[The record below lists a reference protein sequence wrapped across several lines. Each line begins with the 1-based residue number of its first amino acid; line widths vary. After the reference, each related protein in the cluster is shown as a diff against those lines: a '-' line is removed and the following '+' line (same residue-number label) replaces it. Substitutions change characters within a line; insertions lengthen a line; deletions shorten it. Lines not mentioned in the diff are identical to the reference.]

1 MSKYN
6 VLTEEQV
13 RHFLDHGHVFIS
25 ECFLRETAIE
35 MTDMAFKRL
44 GYDKDDPETWV
55 EGKIHMPSMNRY
67 TVKDFSPK
75 AWGAFCD
82 LLGGEDRI
90 LEPENNQW
98 GDGFIV
104 NFHFQADQPYVPP
117 SREAKGWHKDG
128 DFFRHF
134 LDSPE
139 QGLLTIVMWSD
150 IQSKGGATYVATDSV
165 KPVAQYLH
173 DHPEGVLPGKPGFGH
188 LVNECTQ
195 FTELTGKIGD
205 VVLIHP
211 YVLHASS
218 QNMLNIPRFIT
229 NPPVKLKEP
238 MNFNRDNPADFSP
251 VEQAILNALDVE
263 RLDFKP
269 TAEREAV
276 VPERVRRQAKMLEEE
291 KARLA
296 TQ

>member
-1 MSKYN
+1 MLSKSSR
-6 VLTEEQV
+6 QK
-13 RHFLDHGHVFIS
+13 HG
-25 ECFLRETAIE
+25 
-35 MTDMAFKRL
+35 
-44 GYDKDDPETWV
+44 
-55 EGKIHMPSMNRY
+55 
-67 TVKDFSPK
+67 
-75 AWGAFCD
+75 GAFCD

-90 LEPENNQW
+90 LEPEKNAW

-104 NFHFQADQPYVPP
+104 NFHFQDDQPYVPP

-150 IQSKGGATYVATDSV
+150 IYSKGGPTYVASDSV
-165 KPVAQYLH
+165 KPVAEYLYE
-173 DHPEGVLPGKPGFGH
+173 HPEGVLPSKPGFGH
-188 LVNECTQ
+188 LVNQCNN
-195 FTELTGKIGD
+195 FVELTGKIGD
-205 VVLIHP
+205 VALIHP

-218 QNMLNIPRFIT
+218 QNMIKAPRFIT
-229 NPPVKLKEP
+229 NPPVRLKEP
-238 MNFNRDNPADFSP
+238 MNFNRENPEDFSA
-251 VEQAILNALDVE
+251 VEQAILNALGKE

-269 TAEREAV
+269 TAEREAI

-296 TQ
+296 AEQ